1 MTVNRTIWIK
11 SAFKGKS
18 DNWLVFSVYVS
29 HLDVNK
35 KYRIEFC
42 GTELVSSLP
51 LTDEQVDGLKRKMVQ
66 DFGYAPYNINKVR
79 EIIGEGRSYLI

>member
-1 MTVNRTIWIK
+1 MIVNSTIWIR
-11 SAFKGKS
+11 SASKGKS

-42 GTELVSSLP
+42 GTELISSLP
-51 LTDEQVDGLKRKMVQ
+51 LTDEQVDRLKGKMVQ
-66 DFGYAPYNINKVR
+66 DFGYAPYNIDKAKR
-79 EIIGEGRSYLI
+79 IIGEGRSYSI